1 MDSNLVLLV
10 LVVVTFATAL
20 NLWLTFR
27 LAARLR
33 EATAPALTVP
43 IGQPVPA
50 FEGVA
55 RARSRPVRSSDL
67 EGRPQVLVFLS
78 PGCKTCA
85 GRIPELVGLL
95 PGAARAGVEIWIIP
109 ADDVHD
115 IAVLVGD
122 TPLAGH
128 VLILDAANRLRL
140 NPLATAPFYLFIDDA
155 LVVRAS
161 NHLGD
166 EDWRTFVEQMR
177 DADGQDGGD
186 GDWATL

>member
-1 MDSNLVLLV
+1 MMDSSLLLLV

-43 IGQPVPA
+43 IGQPVPP

-55 RARSRPVRSSDL
+55 RARSSPVRSGDL
-67 EGRPQVLVFLS
+67 AGRPQVLLFLS

-95 PGAARAGVEIWIIP
+95 PGAAQAGVGIWIVP

-122 TPLAGH
+122 TPLADH
-128 VLILDAANRLRL
+128 VLILDAETRKRL
-140 NPLATAPFYLFIDDA
+140 NPLTTAPFYLFIDDA
-155 LVVRAS
+155 SVARAS
-161 NHLGD
+161 NHVGD
-166 EDWRTFVEQMR
+166 EDWRTFVQQMR
-177 DADGQDGGD
+177 EA
-186 GDWATL
+186 A